1 MKSRV
6 AFISG
11 AAIASATFLV
21 ANRTAEMSQEL
32 QSVDLK
38 PPLGTATTVLAILLV
53 VALNSVVSAAES
65 AVRSLKAIHVK
76 PTREGDTRAIS
87 KLQWLMDQRTKIAA
101 ATSMASKS
109 GRVLLVLLGFLLGL
123 DVANMASQQWNVG
136 TGWGTVV
143 VASLAVA
150 IPIGALNLVV
160 GELLPHSF
168 ASVRPQ
174 IVALR
179 LNPFIRIVSILFTI
193 PAEMVLWFTTQ
204 VTTRFAPPSEGAS
217 SNQAE
222 EEIKTI
228 VESAQVTGEI
238 ESEEKELLHSVFEF
252 TDTIAREVMTP
263 RVDLDA
269 LPVDS
274 EPSEIARLMRES
286 GHSRIPLYEETDD
299 QIVGIIHAKEL
310 LMAMLERENVSVR
323 NLMRPA
329 VFVPENKDIHE
340 LLSEMRQSRSHLAV
354 VQDEFGGTAGIVTI
368 EDIVEELVG
377 EIVDEYDHE
386 EPEVVD
392 VGSGFLV
399 DGKTHIDDVNDEI
412 GSMFESEEFDTIGG
426 FVFGLFGRQ
435 PKLSEQIE
443 TDGYRFTVADTD
455 GRRILR
461 LRIEKKPDPIEAA
474 EAVNH

>member
-1 MKSRV
+1 MNDRTGRA
-6 AFISG
+6 AFILG
-11 AAIASATFLV
+11 AGIASTVVLV
-21 ANRTAEMSQEL
+21 TMRGIEL
-32 QSVDLK
+32 DRQMDAGDLR
-38 PPLGTATTVLAILLV
+38 PPLGTGTTIFAILAV
-53 VALNSVVSAAES
+53 IALNALVSASDS
-65 AVRSLKAIHVK
+65 AVRSLKPVHART
-76 PTREGDTRAIS
+76 PREGDTKSVSR
-87 KLQWLMDQRTKIAA
+87 LQWMLDQKTKLAA
-101 ATSMASKS
+101 SLSMAGKT
-109 GRVLLVLLGFLLGL
+109 GRILLVLLGFLLGL
-123 DVANMASQQWNVG
+123 DLANTAHVQWG
-136 TGWGTVV
+136 LALGWGTVI
-143 VASLAVA
+143 LATVIAA
-150 IPIGALNLVV
+150 IPVGALNLIV

-174 IVALR
+174 VVALR
-179 LNPFIRIVSILFTI
+179 LNAFIRVMSLVFTM
-193 PAEMVLWFTTQ
+193 PATMVLWFTTRI
-204 VTTRFAPPSEGAS
+204 TTRFAPPSEGAS

-263 RVDLDA
+263 RVDMDA
-269 LPVDS
+269 LPVES
-274 EPSEIARLMRES
+274 EPSDIVRLMRAT

-310 LMAMLERENVSVR
+310 LMAMVENEDVQIR

-329 VFVPENKDIHE
+329 IFVPENKDIHE
-340 LLSEMRQSRSHLAV
+340 LLSEMRQNRSHLAV

-377 EIVDEYDHE
+377 EIVDEYDQE

-392 VGSGFLV
+392 VGSGFLI

-412 GSMFESEEFDTIGG
+412 GSDFQSEEFDTIGG

-435 PKLSEQIE
+435 PKLGEHIDDS
-443 TDGYRFTVADTD
+443 GYRFTVADTD

-461 LRIEKKPDPIEAA
+461 LRVEKQIDELIYREA
-474 EAVNH
+474 